1 MKLTDMAPFVT
12 DGRTLSD
19 LFFNHEHLNWDAYL
33 QAEKPGLNAAEFA
46 IGETSALREDAVC
59 FASLFGASDTD
70 DIHPVIGISGKAF
83 IDALVED
90 FAARL

>member
-1 MKLTDMAPFVT
+1 MTLKNITPFFL

-19 LFFNHEHLNWDAYL
+19 LFFNHEHTNWDAYL
-33 QAEKPGLNAAEFA
+33 QSENPDLPAAEFA
-46 IGETSALREDAVC
+46 IGEVASLREDAVC